1 MRCDEFVFGPF
12 VLVAAEPQLLQ
23 EGVPVHVGSR
33 ALAIL
38 LLLVDRAPATVSHEE
53 ILAHV
58 WPDIFIDQINL
69 RVQMNALRKVLREDS
84 ETRYIVNTR
93 GRGYRFIAP
102 VSRRRSHVEERAR
115 RSNVPHWLTRL
126 VGRADEVSAITDLL
140 SAKRLVTIAGPGGV
154 GKTSVALEVAH
165 NLVSSYIDGA
175 CMVDLTAVADP
186 GMVCGAVAAAL
197 QLPLTA
203 GLPEILRHLRDRHL
217 LILLDNCEQV
227 VEAAARVAE
236 NLLRS
241 SAKITILVTSREP
254 LRTEGEWVFRLAGLE
269 TPPQT
274 ERLDVAHAL
283 AFPAIEL
290 FVERAECGSEP
301 FVFSDAEV
309 PLLAEVCR
317 RLDGIPLAI
326 ELAAARVGLFGI
338 FGLLTLLDDSFALL
352 TRGRRTAPPRHQTLG
367 ATLDWSF
374 NLLSESEQMLL
385 TRLSVFESHFT
396 REAAVAVATC
406 NTMSTSHVLN
416 GLTEL
421 TAKSLAVASLREST
435 VVYRLLETTRVYAAG
450 KFTEKMEQDEIL
462 RRHAEYSLQ

>member
-1 MRCDEFVFGPF
+1 MRSDEFVFGPF

-23 EGVPVHVGSR
+23 GGVPVHVGTR

-38 LLLVDRAPATVSHEE
+38 LLLVDRAPAIVPHEE
-53 ILAHV
+53 ILSHV
-58 WPDIFIDQINL
+58 WPNTFIDQINL
-69 RVQMNALRKVLREDS
+69 RVHMNALRKVLREDS
-84 ETRYIVNTR
+84 AMRYIVNTR
-93 GRGYRFIAP
+93 GHGYRFIAP
-102 VSRRRSHVEERAR
+102 VSRRRSNVEEGAR

-126 VGRADEVSAITDLL
+126 VGRSDEVSAITDLL

-154 GKTSVALEVAH
+154 GKTSVALEVAN
-165 NLVSSYIDGA
+165 NLVPSYIDGA

-203 GLPEILRHLRDRHL
+203 GLPEILRYLRDRHL
-217 LILLDNCEQV
+217 LLLLDNCEQV
-227 VEAAARVAE
+227 VEAAATVAE
-236 NLLRS
+236 SLLRS

-269 TPPQT
+269 TPPT
-274 ERLDVAHAL
+274 GRIDVAHAL

-301 FVFSDAEV
+301 FGFADAEA

-338 FGLLTLLDDSFALL
+338 FGLSTLLDDSFALL

-367 ATLDWSF
+367 AALDWSF

-435 VVYRLLETTRVYAAG
+435 VVYRLFETTRVYAAG
-450 KFTEKMEQDEIL
+450 KFTEKIEQDEIV